1 MNRWRLPQA
10 AWLGLVLS
18 VGAAAFGHSGL
29 LLRLPAPPAKGA
41 IEPTAP
47 AGIAA
52 GTIPTAPIAGP
63 LRQSI
68 SLA

>member
-18 VGAAAFGHSGL
+18 AWRSGFRPQRAVAA
-29 LLRLPAPPAKGA
+29 LPAPPAKGA

-52 GTIPTAPIAGP
+52 GTIP
-63 LRQSI
+63 LHR
-68 SLA
+68 